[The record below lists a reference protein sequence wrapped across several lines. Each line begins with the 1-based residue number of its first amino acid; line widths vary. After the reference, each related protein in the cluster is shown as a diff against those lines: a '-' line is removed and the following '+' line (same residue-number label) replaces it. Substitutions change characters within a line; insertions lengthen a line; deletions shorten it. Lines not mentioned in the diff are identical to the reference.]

1 MSEAY
6 VRDLL
11 QQAQVFAGLST
22 DIREDLLQRMSLR
35 TLPADAFL
43 VQEGDPGDALF
54 LLVTGSFQLSRIQSD
69 ATTTETILLG
79 TALPGEVFGAL
90 GLLTGHP
97 SILTI
102 QALEA
107 GSAAVL
113 GSADFDDLCAAY
125 PEGMAPTLA
134 AMATSVDAYQI
145 ASALEESAIMR
156 ELSAEARRALA
167 ASAVR
172 VDLRAG
178 ETLFREGEQAD
189 ALYLVLSGRVRLLR
203 ERIDDGGEAAPGAR
217 LLAELGKGDLLGEL
231 SLLSGESRSSTAIA
245 ARDSHLARLS
255 RQDFDRIAAL
265 YPSELLRIFA
275 RQFAGR
281 LRQQSSRHRGGSGS
295 EARPPVAIT
304 VLPLTSA
311 EQRGEAHEFAA
322 ELVRQLSAFG
332 PTLHLTR
339 TIIERVFRQ
348 NRGGQTWESGQRT
361 RSIQSNEVAE
371 RRMVAWLEDL
381 ETLYRHI
388 VYDADYLSGADLSP
402 WTLRCLRQADVLLVV
417 AGDSVEPEHSENTMV
432 RLTGEALPSVKTTLV
447 LLHSTGPGTIAHT
460 RAWKRVLG
468 IEAHEHI
475 RQSSKGRFH
484 APDVARLARSLNH
497 QSVGLVLGG
506 GFALGLAHIGVI
518 DAMRDL
524 GIPIDFVGGTS
535 MGAIIAA
542 ATAQEFTHAQMIE
555 VMDRGCVKALKGD
568 YTLPLLSLLT
578 GRKVG
583 IELGNYLEGV
593 DIEDL
598 WLPYFSISASLVQ
611 ARMVVHR
618 EGSAL
623 QSVLASCRAPGMF
636 PPLGWEGD
644 VFVDGG
650 LVNNIPADVMRKC
663 IGAGTVIAADVSPE
677 AEFTAGAEFGN
688 EVSGWQI
695 ARRNFSPF
703 RRQPRLGTLRDVL
716 MRLIRLGGVG
726 HKEQIRASADL
737 YMAIPLQ
744 QYSIRDFA
752 KGEEMARAAYAYA
765 RQELEAWIAAKGQP
779 WRGNS

>member
-1 MSEAY
+1 MNEAH
-6 VRDLL
+6 VRQLL
-11 QQAQVFAGLST
+11 KQNKVFAGLASA
-22 DIREDLLQRMSLR
+22 ICEELLVRMSVRALS
-35 TLPADAFL
+35 AGDFL

-54 LLVTGSFQLSRIQSD
+54 LIVSGSFQLSRIQSD
-69 ATTTETILLG
+69 ATTTETVLLG
-79 TALPGEVFGAL
+79 TAGAGEVFGAL

-97 SILTI
+97 AILSM

-107 GSAAVL
+107 GTVAGLS
-113 GSADFDDLCAAY
+113 SADFDELCAAF
-125 PEGMAPTLA
+125 PEGMASALA
-134 AMATSVDAYQI
+134 EMAASVDAYQI
-145 ASALEESAIMR
+145 ASALEESPIMR
-156 ELSAEARRALA
+156 ELSAEARSAIA
-167 ASAVR
+167 GSAVR

-178 ETLFREGEQAD
+178 QTLFCEGESGD
-189 ALYLVLSGRVRLLR
+189 AMYLVLSGRVRLLR
-203 ERIDDGGEAAPGAR
+203 AQLGDGDAAEPGSR
-217 LLAELGKGDLLGEL
+217 VLAELGKGDLLGEL
-231 SLLSGESRSSTAIA
+231 SLLSGEPRSSTAIA

-255 RQDFDRIAAL
+255 REDFDRVAAL
-265 YPSELLRIFA
+265 YPSEMLRIFA

-281 LRQQSSRHRGGSGS
+281 LRKQDSRHGGAGKQ
-295 EARPPVAIT
+295 ARPPVAIA

-311 EQRGEAHEFAA
+311 EQGGEAHEFAA

-332 PTLHLTR
+332 PTLHLTSA
-339 TIIERVFRQ
+339 IIERVFRQ
-348 NRGGQTWESGQRT
+348 NRAGESKQSGWQSRAMQR
-361 RSIQSNEVAE
+361 NEVAE

-388 VYDADYLSGADLSP
+388 VYDADYRSGAELSA
-402 WTLRCLRQADVLLVV
+402 WTQRCLRQADVLLVV
-417 AGDSVEPEHSENTMV
+417 AGDSAKPAYSENTML
-432 RLTGEALPSVKTTLV
+432 RLTSRALPTVKTTLV
-447 LLHSTGPGTIAHT
+447 LLHEAGPGRISHT
-460 RAWKRVLG
+460 RAWKQTLG

-475 RQSSKGRFH
+475 RCLADRGLH
-484 APDVARLARSLNH
+484 AGDVARLARSLNH
-497 QSVGLVLGG
+497 QSVGIVLGG

-518 DAMRDL
+518 DAMREL
-524 GIPIDFVGGTS
+524 EIPIDFVGGTS

-568 YTLPLLSLLT
+568 FTLPLLSLLT

-598 WLPYFSISASLVQ
+598 WLPYFAISASLVK

-623 QSVLASCRAPGMF
+623 NSVLASCRAPGMF
-636 PPLGWEGD
+636 PPLGWDGD

-650 LVNNIPADVMRKC
+650 LVNNIPADVMRGC

-677 AEFTAGAEFGN
+677 AEFTAGAEFGA

-703 RRQPRLGTLRDVL
+703 RRRHRMGTLGDVL

-726 HKEQIRASADL
+726 HNQHIRASADL

-744 QYSIRDFA
+744 QFSIRDFQ
-752 KGEEMARAAYAYA
+752 KGEELAAIGYQCAK
-765 RQELEAWIAAKGQP
+765 QQLQAWIVRNGQP
-779 WRGNS
+779 WRGNG